1 MPKRNSWLDPQSV
14 MAFSM
19 FGYKD
24 ATDNR
29 RISPA
34 YSFFKRARVI
44 AGNQLV
50 EDIDYYNRNHQLMSC
65 LMSKGA
71 RDNEDAQSF
80 GYRFDDGLTQRRA
93 SASTGVIGTAYGNSS
108 KQKWLLVLN
117 LCLVYSISL
126 SIFL

>member
-1 MPKRNSWLDPQSV
+1 
-14 MAFSM
+14 
-19 FGYKD
+19 
-24 ATDNR
+24 
-29 RISPA
+29 
-34 YSFFKRARVI
+34 
-44 AGNQLV
+44 
-50 EDIDYYNRNHQLMSC
+50 
-65 LMSKGA
+65 MSKGA

-80 GYRFDDGLTQRRA
+80 GYDGLTQRRA